1 MKMVLAVLSFSCGLT
16 LAVFSQ
22 VAGETN
28 DRSLSSVG
36 QLVEDLYSP
45 DPSVVTGAQEKLMKM
60 SHRSVENRGEIVR
73 RLVEVLDEP
82 RAQQVAYSNAWYASA
97 ELLGNLKA
105 TEAID
110 ALVRHLDYTNG
121 IVGLSTAHIPA
132 VRALIKIGKPTIPAL
147 SIALSDVSPS
157 IRSLAARAL
166 GDIGGHEAVSALEN
180 AAKSER
186 DDDVKFNI
194 AKALQTVR
202 R

>member
-1 MKMVLAVLSFSCGLT
+1 MKMVLVVLSFSCSLV
-16 LAVFSQ
+16 LAAFSQ

-28 DRSLSSVG
+28 DRSPSSVG

-45 DPSVVTGAQEKLMKM
+45 DPSVVTGAQEKLIKM
-60 SHRSVENRGEIVR
+60 SHRSVESRSEIER
-73 RLVEVLDEP
+73 RLVDLLDEP
-82 RAQQVAYSNAWYASA
+82 RAQQVTYSNAWYASA

-105 TEAID
+105 TQAID
-110 ALVRHLDYTNG
+110 ALARHLDYTNG
-121 IVGLSTAHIPA
+121 IVGLSTAHVPA
-132 VRALIKIGKPTIPAL
+132 VRALVKIGKPTIPAL
-147 SIALSDVSPS
+147 SVALSDDRPS

-166 GDIGGHEAVSALEN
+166 GDIGGHEAVSVLGN

-194 AKALQTVR
+194 AKALQTAR